1 MAIKKKR
8 AQDSQEL
15 DLIPI
20 MNMVTILIPFLLMA
34 SSFVNLAVIDSTLP
48 AIGAPTEAQDEPDTP
63 PLNLKVLL
71 TSEGFTIATDVAV
84 LPSAGSDGP
93 TVPCRQSGCPG
104 IESYDFEALTALL
117 STIKDEYSHEENVIL
132 VPESHIRYDIII
144 MTMDATREDATQKEQ
159 YTDPNGV
166 SSMRDKE
173 LFPYVVIA
181 GGGQ

>member
-1 MAIKKKR
+1 VAIKKKR
-8 AQDSQEL
+8 AADSQEL

-48 AIGAPTEAQDEPDTP
+48 AIGAPTEADEPDTP
-63 PLNLKVLL
+63 PLNLKVLV

-84 LPSAGSDGP
+84 LPSAASDGP

-144 MTMDATREDATQKEQ
+144 MTMDATREDPSQKVQ
-159 YTDPNGV
+159 YTDDQ
-166 SSMRDKE
+166 SQTSMRSKE